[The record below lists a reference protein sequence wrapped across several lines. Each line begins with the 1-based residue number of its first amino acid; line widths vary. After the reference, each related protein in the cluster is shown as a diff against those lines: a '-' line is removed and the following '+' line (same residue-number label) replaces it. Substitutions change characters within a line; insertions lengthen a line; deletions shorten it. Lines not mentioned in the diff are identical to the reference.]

1 MLVRQLDSLQELS
14 PLPDNPNPNFLQD
27 SVGNPLAN
35 LNVLHKDLL
44 KPVLHQDL
52 LKHLDLQQL
61 PVLNNSL
68 HKPDPFPSL
77 YLATNSNNP
86 KLPLPD
92 LQVHLNNLEL
102 FKELPLPLLLALVLH
117 LPPPG
122 LSPPNQALGLL
133 PSNLVPVLLP
143 SNLAPVL
150 VHLHL
155 AVLSDPPLLKCNLV
169 SNPSPNK

>member
-1 MLVRQLDSLQELS
+1 MLVRHLDSLQELS
-14 PLPDNPNPNFLQD
+14 PLPNNPKPVPNFLQD
-27 SVGNPLAN
+27 SVGNQLAN
-35 LNVLHKDLL
+35 L
-44 KPVLHQDL
+44 PVLHQDL

-77 YLATNSNNP
+77 YLATPNSNNP

-122 LSPPNQALGLL
+122 LSPPNQALALL

-150 VHLHL
+150 GHLHL

-169 SNPSPNK
+169 SNPSPNLK